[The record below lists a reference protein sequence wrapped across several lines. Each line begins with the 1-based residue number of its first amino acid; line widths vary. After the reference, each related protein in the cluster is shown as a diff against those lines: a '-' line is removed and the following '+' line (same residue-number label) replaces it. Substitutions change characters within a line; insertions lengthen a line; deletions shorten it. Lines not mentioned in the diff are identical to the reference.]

1 MSVCGVDPGKT
12 GGMVLLRDDG
22 AILGSLPFDD
32 LLPATVAE
40 YLRDWAPTHTFVEQV
55 SAMPGQGVVSMF
67 TFGRVFGEVLGILA
81 ALDLPHTLVR
91 PALWQKVLYAGV
103 SGDGKERSRI
113 AAARLFPAEKFH
125 ATPRSR
131 SPHGGLVDAALIA
144 EYGRRTILPTLQAKA
159 AWRRV
164 DSL

>member
-22 AILGSLPFDD
+22 AILTSLPLD
-32 LLPATVAE
+32 LLELRTIAE
-40 YLRDWAPTHTFVEQV
+40 HLRDWAPTHTFVEQV
-55 SAMPGQGVVSMF
+55 SAMPGQGVVSTF
-67 TFGRVFGEVLGILA
+67 TFGRVFGEVLGMLA

-91 PALWQKVLYAGV
+91 PATWQKVAYAGV
-103 SGDGKERSRI
+103 SGDGKERSRV
-113 AAARLFPAEKFH
+113 AAARLFPKENFH

-131 SPHGGLVDAALIA
+131 TPHGGMVDAALIA